1 MKSQP
6 VSIRPYSRKPEENG
20 PSENEGLIAFP
31 PGGSPSDA
39 QAILDSL
46 EEGIVAIGLDKK
58 ILYMN
63 RAAREILKTRDENPI
78 SSDCRKVVN
87 SSECQAR
94 CVLAKT
100 VETGE
105 PIRNMEISL
114 VDAFGRRRVLRL
126 NTALLKDSAG
136 KVFGG
141 VEIFHD
147 ITQIVALKEELKG
160 RYSFGRI
167 IGRSEKMQEIF
178 DLLPV
183 IAQSKS
189 TVLIEGESGTGKE
202 LVAHALHENSPRREG
217 PFVKLNCAA
226 LSEGV
231 LESELFG
238 HVRGAFTGAVQS
250 RPGRF
255 ELASGGTLF
264 LDEIGEI
271 SSSMQVKLLRVLQ
284 EEEFERV
291 GGTKTVKVD
300 VRVIAATNRDLK
312 QAMETGEFRKDLYY
326 RLRVIPITLPP
337 LRERQ
342 EDLPLLIQSFIDRY
356 NAELGKNIQ
365 GLTSEAMKVL
375 LNYHYPGN
383 IRELQNVIEH
393 AALLCNESRIDIRHL
408 PGDLLP
414 AQAQSTFLEAAMLEA
429 NPVKYLEEELI
440 KMAMAEYGGNVSE
453 VARRLSMGRST
464 LWRRLKEMKL
474 A

>member
-6 VSIRPYSRKPEENG
+6 VSVRALSG
-20 PSENEGLIAFP
+20 DSEGSGTSGSGLNTFP
-31 PGGSPSDA
+31 PGGSPADA

-46 EEGIVAIGLDKK
+46 EEGVVAIGLDKK
-58 ILYMN
+58 VLYMN
-63 RAAREILKTRDENPI
+63 RAAREILKNRGDSPAP
-78 SSDCRKVVN
+78 SDCRKVVN

-114 VDAFGRRRVLRL
+114 VDALGRRRVLRL
-126 NTALLKDSAG
+126 NTALIRDSSG

-147 ITQIVALKEELKG
+147 ISQIVALKEELKG

-202 LVAHALHENSPRREG
+202 LVAHALHENSSRKEG

-238 HVRGAFTGAVQS
+238 HVKGAFTGAVQS
-250 RPGRF
+250 RAGRF
-255 ELASGGTLF
+255 EMASGGTLF

-271 SSSMQVKLLRVLQ
+271 SPNMQVKLLRVLQ

-312 QAMETGEFRKDLYY
+312 QAMETGDFRKDLYY
-326 RLRVIPITLPP
+326 RLRVIPVILPP

-342 EDLPLLIQSFIDRY
+342 GDLPLLIQSFIDRY

-375 LNYHYPGN
+375 FNYYYPGN
-383 IRELQNVIEH
+383 IRELQNIIEH
-393 AALLCNESRIDIRHL
+393 AALLCNDTRIDLRHL
-408 PGDLLP
+408 PGDLFP
-414 AQAQSTFLEAAMLEA
+414 AQSQSSFLELAMMEE
-429 NPVKYLEEELI
+429 NPVRYVEEELI
-440 KMAMAEYGGNVSE
+440 RLAMAETGGNVSE

-464 LWRRLKEMKL
+464 LWRRLKEMKM

>member
-31 PGGSPSDA
+31 PGGTPSDA

-202 LVAHALHENSPRREG
+202 LVAHALHENSSRREG

-365 GLTSEAMKVL
+365 GLTSDAMKVL

-383 IRELQNVIEH
+383 IRELQNIIEH
-393 AALLCNESRIDIRHL
+393 AALLCNESRIDLRHL

-414 AQAQSTFLEAAMLEA
+414 AQAQSTFLEAAMLES
-429 NPVKYLEEELI
+429 NPVKYLEEQLI

>member
-1 MKSQP
+1 MKADP
-6 VSIRPYSRKPEENG
+6 VSLRPFNRKMEADPPDGESFG
-20 PSENEGLIAFP
+20 SFPS
-31 PGGSPSDA
+31 GGSSTDP
-39 QAILDSL
+39 QVILDSL
-46 EEGIVAIGLDKK
+46 EEGVVAIGLDKK
-58 ILYMN
+58 VLYMN
-63 RAAREILKTRDENPI
+63 RAAREILKVRNEHAGPF
-78 SSDCRKVVN
+78 DCRKVVN
-87 SSECQAR
+87 SSECKAR
-94 CVLAKT
+94 CVLEKT

-105 PIRNMEISL
+105 PLRNFEISL
-114 VDAFGRRRVLRL
+114 VDSTGRKRVLRL
-126 NTALLKDSAG
+126 NTALLKDESG

-147 ITQIVALKEELKG
+147 VTQIVALKEELKG

-264 LDEIGEI
+264 LDEIGDI
-271 SSSMQVKLLRVLQ
+271 SATMQVKLLRVLQ

-326 RLRVIPITLPP
+326 RLRVIPITLPS
-337 LRERQ
+337 LRARP
-342 EDLPLLIQSFIDRY
+342 EDLPLLIQSFLDRY
-356 NAELGKNIQ
+356 NVELGKNIQ
-365 GLTSEAMKVL
+365 GLTSDAMQVL
-375 LNYHYPGN
+375 LNYQYPGN
-383 IRELQNVIEH
+383 IRELQNILEH
-393 AALLCNESRIDIRHL
+393 SALLCNESRIDVRHL
-408 PGDLLP
+408 PGDMVP
-414 AQAQSTFLEAAMLEA
+414 GKAHSSFVEAALLEQE
-429 NPVKYLEEELI
+429 PIRFVEQELI
-440 KMAMAEYGGNVSE
+440 RKAMEISGGNVSE
-453 VARRLSMGRST
+453 VARRLSIGRST

>member
-6 VSIRPYSRKPEENG
+6 VSIRPFPGNLAENG
-20 PSENEGLIAFP
+20 TSSRGLNTFP

-46 EEGIVAIGLDKK
+46 EEGVVAIGLDKK

-63 RAAREILKTRDENPI
+63 RAAREILKNREDSPTP
-78 SSDCRKVVN
+78 SDCRKVVN

-114 VDAFGRRRVLRL
+114 VDALGRRRVLRL
-126 NTALLKDSAG
+126 NTALLKDSSG

-147 ITQIVALKEELKG
+147 ISQIVALKEELKG

-238 HVRGAFTGAVQS
+238 HVKGAFTGAVQS

-271 SSSMQVKLLRVLQ
+271 SPSMQVKLLRVLQ

-312 QAMETGEFRKDLYY
+312 QAMEEGSFRKDLYY
-326 RLRVIPITLPP
+326 RLRVIPVTLPP

-342 EDLPLLIQSFIDRY
+342 GDLPLLIQSFIERY

-375 LNYHYPGN
+375 FNYHYPGN
-383 IRELQNVIEH
+383 IRELQNIIEH
-393 AALLCNESRIDIRHL
+393 AALLCNDSRIDLRHL

-414 AQAQSTFLEAAMLEA
+414 VQSQSSFLELAMMEE
-429 NPVKYLEEELI
+429 NPVRYVEKELI
-440 KMAMAEYGGNVSE
+440 RMAMAESGGNISE
-453 VARRLSMGRST
+453 VARKLSMGRST

>member
-1 MKSQP
+1 MADGGALGTFP
-6 VSIRPYSRKPEENG
+6 HGVSPADP
-20 PSENEGLIAFP
+20 
-31 PGGSPSDA
+31 
-39 QAILDSL
+39 QVILDSL
-46 EEGIVAIGLDKK
+46 EEGVVAIGLDKK
-58 ILYMN
+58 VLYMN
-63 RAAREILKTRDENPI
+63 RAAREILKVRNELNGPF
-78 SSDCRKVVN
+78 DCRKVMN

-94 CVLAKT
+94 CVLEKT

-105 PIRNMEISL
+105 PLRNFEISL
-114 VDAFGRRRVLRL
+114 VDSTGRKRVLRL
-126 NTALLKDSAG
+126 NTALLKDAGG

-147 ITQIVALKEELKG
+147 VTQIVALKEELKG

-167 IGRSEKMQEIF
+167 IGRSEKMQELF

-217 PFVKLNCAA
+217 PFIKLNCAA

-250 RPGRF
+250 RLGRF

-271 SSSMQVKLLRVLQ
+271 SPTMQVKLLRVLQ

-312 QAMETGEFRKDLYY
+312 QAMELGEFRKDLYY

-342 EDLPLLIQSFIDRY
+342 EDLPLLIQSFVDRF
-356 NAELGKNIQ
+356 NVEMGKNIQ
-365 GLTSEAMKVL
+365 GLTSDAMQVL

-383 IRELQNVIEH
+383 IRELQNILEH
-393 AALLCNESRIDIRHL
+393 SALLCNESRIDVRHL
-408 PGDLLP
+408 PGDMIP
-414 AQAQSTFLEAAMLEA
+414 GQAQSSFFEAALLERE
-429 NPVKYLEEELI
+429 PLKYVELELI
-440 KMAMAEYGGNVSE
+440 RRAMELSGGNVSE

>member
-1 MKSQP
+1 MKADP
-6 VSIRPYSRKPEENG
+6 VSFRPFGSKTEIPV
-20 PSENEGLIAFP
+20 PD
-31 PGGSPSDA
+31 GGSFGNFPSGVSPTDP
-39 QAILDSL
+39 QVILDSL
-46 EEGIVAIGLDKK
+46 EEGVVAIGLDKK
-58 ILYMN
+58 VLYMN
-63 RAAREILKTRDENPI
+63 RAAREILKARNERSGPFE
-78 SSDCRKVVN
+78 CRKVVN

-94 CVLAKT
+94 CVLEKT
-100 VETGE
+100 IETGE
-105 PIRNMEISL
+105 PLRNFEISL
-114 VDAFGRRRVLRL
+114 VDSTGRKRVLRL
-126 NTALLKDSAG
+126 NTALLKDSTG
-136 KVFGG
+136 SVFGG

-147 ITQIVALKEELKG
+147 VTQIVALKEELKG

-238 HVRGAFTGAVQS
+238 HVKGAFTGAVQS

-255 ELASGGTLF
+255 EMASGGTLF

-271 SSSMQVKLLRVLQ
+271 SPSMQVKLLRVLQ

-312 QAMETGEFRKDLYY
+312 QAMETGDFRKDLYY

-337 LRERQ
+337 LRDRP
-342 EDLPLLIQSFIDRY
+342 EDLPLLIQSFVDRY
-356 NAELGKNIQ
+356 NVELGKNIQ
-365 GLTSEAMKVL
+365 GLTSDAMQIL

-383 IRELQNVIEH
+383 IRELQNIVEH
-393 AALLCNESRIDIRHL
+393 SALLCNESRIDVRHL
-408 PGDLLP
+408 PGDMLP
-414 AQAQSTFLEAAMLEA
+414 GQAQSSFFDAALLEGEPLKFVEQ
-429 NPVKYLEEELI
+429 ELI
-440 KMAMAEYGGNVSE
+440 RRAMELFGGNVSE

-464 LWRRLKEMKL
+464 LWRRLKEMKM

>member
-1 MKSQP
+1 MKADP
-6 VSIRPYSRKPEENG
+6 VSLRPFNNKVDLPVVDG
-20 PSENEGLIAFP
+20 GAFGTFP
-31 PGGSPSDA
+31 PGVSPADP
-39 QAILDSL
+39 QVILDSL
-46 EEGIVAIGLDKK
+46 EEGVVAIGLDKK
-58 ILYMN
+58 VLYMN
-63 RAAREILKTRDENPI
+63 RAAREILKVRNEHNGPF
-78 SSDCRKVVN
+78 DCRKVMN

-94 CVLAKT
+94 CVLEKT

-105 PIRNMEISL
+105 PLRNFEISL
-114 VDAFGRRRVLRL
+114 VDSTGRKRVLRL
-126 NTALLKDSAG
+126 NTALLKDAG
-136 KVFGG
+136 GRVFGG

-147 ITQIVALKEELKG
+147 VTQIVALKDELKG

-167 IGRSEKMQEIF
+167 IGRSEKMQELF

-217 PFVKLNCAA
+217 PFIKLNCAA

-250 RPGRF
+250 RLGRF

-271 SSSMQVKLLRVLQ
+271 SPTMQVKLLRVLQ

-312 QAMETGEFRKDLYY
+312 QAMELGEFRKDLYY

-337 LRERQ
+337 LRERP
-342 EDLPLLIQSFIDRY
+342 EDLPLLIQSFVDRF
-356 NAELGKNIQ
+356 NVEMGKNIQ
-365 GLTSEAMKVL
+365 GLTSNAMQVL
-375 LNYHYPGN
+375 LNYLYPGN
-383 IRELQNVIEH
+383 IRELQNILEH
-393 AALLCNESRIDIRHL
+393 SALLCNESRIDIRHL
-408 PGDLLP
+408 PGDMIP
-414 AQAQSTFLEAAMLEA
+414 GQAQSSFFEAALLERE
-429 NPVKYLEEELI
+429 PLKYVEQELI
-440 KMAMAEYGGNVSE
+440 RRAMELSGGNVSE